1 MSVPFVS
8 WTVEQVAAWARS
20 IGVNEES
27 AAILTK
33 NDIDGPCLRE
43 LTQEDLRDLGL
54 VLVTSV
60 CFSVS
65 VGKKTQEKKK
75 KKKGTKQENH
85 QRKRCDAG
93 IGFCQQWIHFESVR
107 LCFSHRR
114 RRRYKRNEN
123 NEKSLFCVSCFLR
136 FGAFKRSGS
145 GPKAWWWSFRRG
157 LVDDVVQDD
166 EGCCQMVE
174 RFGNVAF

>member
-27 AAILTK
+27 AAILAK

-75 KKKGTKQENH
+75 KRDKT
-85 QRKRCDAG
+85 RK
-93 IGFCQQWIHFESVR
+93 S
-107 LCFSHRR
+107 S
-114 RRRYKRNEN
+114 
-123 NEKSLFCVSCFLR
+123 EK
-136 FGAFKRSGS
+136 
-145 GPKAWWWSFRRG
+145 
-157 LVDDVVQDD
+157 
-166 EGCCQMVE
+166 EM
-174 RFGNVAF
+174 